1 MRLGARAY
9 GSMGAQAPELPHTH
23 TPTRSHA
30 MLYYL
35 IDYIERLYHPP
46 GFQVIRFITVRA
58 ALASITALG
67 LAMGAGRAIIRWLR
81 RQQLGETVREGEA
94 AGAVSH
100 LHKAGTPTMG
110 GIIILL
116 AVGGATLLWGAIA
129 NTYVW
134 LALVAMAGL
143 GLVGFVDD
151 YLSTVKNRKEGLRP
165 RYKLTGQIG
174 IGLVV
179 GSVLYFHPDFQ
190 AYNTF
195 TFMPFLKDQVVD
207 YDLFRFWELG
217 VDLGWVVYLPVVV
230 FIMTAVS
237 NAVNLTDGLD
247 GLTTGVTA
255 FVSLGLIALAY
266 ISGNVNFATFLNV
279 MYLPG
284 TGELTVFV
292 AAVTASCFGFL
303 WYNGYPATVFMGDT
317 GSMALGGAIGGT
329 VLMVRKELLLPLL
342 GIVYFAEAVSVIVQT
357 SYYKYTRR
365 RTGEGKRVF
374 RMAPLHHH
382 YEALGMHEAKIVTRF
397 WIVTAITVIAALLV
411 LRIR

>member
-1 MRLGARAY
+1 
-9 GSMGAQAPELPHTH
+9 
-23 TPTRSHA
+23 

-35 IDYIERLYHPP
+35 IDYIDQLYEPP
-46 GFQVIRFITVRA
+46 GFQVIQFITVRA

-67 LAMGAGRAIIRWLR
+67 IALGAGRGIIRWLR
-81 RQQLGETVREGEA
+81 RQQLSETVREGDT

-100 LHKAGTPTMG
+100 VHKAGTPTMG

-116 AVGGATLLWGAIA
+116 SVGGATLLWGAVA

-134 LALVAMAGL
+134 LSLVAMSGL
-143 GLVGFVDD
+143 AVVGFADD
-151 YLSTVKNRKEGLRP
+151 YVKTVKKEKEGLAP
-165 RYKLTGQIG
+165 RYKIAGQVG
-174 IGLVV
+174 VGLLV
-179 GSVLYFHPDFQ
+179 GGVLYFHPDFE

-195 TFMPFLKDQVVD
+195 TFMPFLKDKVVD
-207 YDLFRFWELG
+207 YDVFRFLELG

-230 FIMTAVS
+230 FIITAVS

-255 FVSLGLIALAY
+255 LVSLGLIALVY
-266 ISGNVNFATFLNV
+266 ISGNVEFATFLNV

-292 AAVTASCFGFL
+292 ASVAAACFGFL

-317 GSMALGGAIGGT
+317 GALALGGAVGST

-342 GIVYFAEAVSVIVQT
+342 CIVYFAEALSVIIQT
-357 SYYKYTRR
+357 GHFKYTRR
-365 RTGEGKRVF
+365 CTGRGERIF

-382 YEALGMHEAKIVTRF
+382 YEAGGLHEAKIVTRF
-397 WIVTAITVIAALLV
+397 WIVTAITVIAALLI

>member
-1 MRLGARAY
+1 
-9 GSMGAQAPELPHTH
+9 
-23 TPTRSHA
+23 

-81 RQQLGETVREGEA
+81 RQQLGEQVRENEA

-100 LHKAGTPTMG
+100 VHKAGTPTMG

-134 LALVAMAGL
+134 LALVAMGGL
-143 GLVGFVDD
+143 GGVGFIDD
-151 YLSTVKNRKEGLRP
+151 YLSTVKNREEGLQP
-165 RYKLTGQIG
+165 RYKLAGQVG
-174 IGLVV
+174 IGLLV
-179 GSVLYFHPDFQ
+179 GGVLYFHPDFA

-195 TFMPFLKDQVVD
+195 TFMPFLKNQVVD
-207 YDLFRFWELG
+207 YDIFRFWELG
-217 VDLGWVVYLPVVV
+217 VDLGWVVYLPVAV
-230 FIMTAVS
+230 FIITAVS

-279 MYLPG
+279 MHLPG

-292 AAVTASCFGFL
+292 AAVMAACFGFL

-317 GSMALGGAIGGT
+317 GSLALGGAVGSTI
-329 VLMVRKELLLPLL
+329 LMVRKELLLPLL

-365 RTGEGKRVF
+365 RTGEGKRIF

-382 YEALGMHEAKIVTRF
+382 YEALGLHEAKIVTRF
-397 WIVTAITVIAALLV
+397 WIVTAITVIAALLM

>member
-1 MRLGARAY
+1 
-9 GSMGAQAPELPHTH
+9 
-23 TPTRSHA
+23 

-67 LAMGAGRAIIRWLR
+67 IALGTGRGIIRWLR
-81 RQQLGETVREGEA
+81 QQQLGEQVREGET
-94 AGAVSH
+94 AGAISH
-100 LHKAGTPTMG
+100 SHKAGTPTMG

-116 AVGGATLLWGAIA
+116 SVGGATLLWGAIA

-134 LALVAMAGL
+134 VSLVAMGGL
-143 GLVGFVDD
+143 GVVGFADD
-151 YLSTVKNRKEGLRP
+151 YVKTVQKQKDGLNAW
-165 RYKLTGQIG
+165 YKVAGQVAV
-174 IGLVV
+174 GLFV
-179 GSVLYFHPDFQ
+179 GSVLYFHPDFA

-195 TFMPFLKDQVVD
+195 TFIPFLKDQVLD
-207 YDLFRFWELG
+207 YDLFRFLELG
-217 VDLGWVVYLPVVV
+217 VNLGWLVYLPVVV
-230 FIMTAVS
+230 FIVTAVS

-255 FVSLGLIALAY
+255 FVSLGLVALVY
-266 ISGNVNFATFLNV
+266 VSGNAEFATFLNV
-279 MYLPG
+279 MHLPG

-292 AAVTASCFGFL
+292 AAVTAACFGFL

-317 GSMALGGAIGGT
+317 GALALGGAVGSTI
-329 VLMVRKELLLPLL
+329 LMVRKELLLPLL
-342 GIVYFAEAVSVIVQT
+342 GIVYFAEALSVIVQT
-357 SYYKYTRR
+357 SYFKYTRR
-365 RTGEGKRVF
+365 RTGTGKRVF

-382 YEALGMHEAKIVTRF
+382 YEARGLHEAKIVTRF
-397 WIVTAITVIAALLV
+397 WIVTAITVIAALLI

>member
-1 MRLGARAY
+1 
-9 GSMGAQAPELPHTH
+9 
-23 TPTRSHA
+23 

-35 IDYIERLYHPP
+35 IDYIDQLYEPP
-46 GFQVIRFITVRA
+46 GFQVIQFITVRA
-58 ALASITALG
+58 ALASITALVI
-67 LAMGAGRAIIRWLR
+67 AMGAGRGIIRWLR
-81 RQQLGETVREGEA
+81 RQQLGERVREGEA

-100 LHKAGTPTMG
+100 VHKAGTPTMG

-134 LALVAMAGL
+134 LALVATAWL
-143 GLVGFVDD
+143 GAVGFADD
-151 YLSTVKNRKEGLRP
+151 YIKTVKKRKEGLPP
-165 RYKLTGQIG
+165 RYKIAGQVG
-174 IGLVV
+174 VGLLV
-179 GSVLYFHPDFQ
+179 GGVLYFHPDF
-190 AYNTF
+190 AAFNTF
-195 TFMPFLKDQVVD
+195 TFMPFLKNQVVD
-207 YDLFRFWELG
+207 YDIFRYWEIG
-217 VDLGWVVYLPVVV
+217 VDLGWLVYLPVVV
-230 FIMTAVS
+230 FIITAVS

-255 FVSLGLIALAY
+255 FVSLGLIALVY
-266 ISGNVNFATFLNV
+266 ISGNVKFATFLNV

-292 AAVTASCFGFL
+292 AAIAAACFGFL

-317 GSMALGGAIGGT
+317 GALALGGAVGSTI
-329 VLMVRKELLLPLL
+329 LMVRKELLLPLL
-342 GIVYFAEAVSVIVQT
+342 CSVYFAEAVSVILQT
-357 SYYKYTRR
+357 SYFKYTRR
-365 RTGEGKRVF
+365 HTGTGHRIF

-397 WIVTAITVIAALLV
+397 WIVTAITVIAALLI

>member
-1 MRLGARAY
+1 
-9 GSMGAQAPELPHTH
+9 
-23 TPTRSHA
+23 

-35 IDYIERLYHPP
+35 IDYIEQLYHPP

-67 LAMGAGRAIIRWLR
+67 IALVAGRSIIRWLR
-81 RQQLGETVREGEA
+81 QQQLGEQVREGEE

-100 LHKAGTPTMG
+100 VHKAGTPTMG

-116 AVGGATLLWGAIA
+116 SVLGATLLWGAVA

-134 LALVAMAGL
+134 LAMAATAAL
-143 GLVGFVDD
+143 GVLGFADD
-151 YLSTVKNRKEGLRP
+151 YIKTVQKEKDGLPARV
-165 RYKLTGQIG
+165 KIVGQ
-174 IGLVV
+174 V
-179 GSVLYFHPDFQ
+179 GVGAMVGGVLYFNPAF
-190 AYNTF
+190 AEYNSLTF
-195 TFMPFLKDQVVD
+195 VPFLKNQLFD

-217 VDLGWVVYLPVVV
+217 VDLGWFIYIPVVV
-230 FIMTAVS
+230 FIITAVS

-255 FVSLGLIALAY
+255 FVSLGLIVLVY
-266 ISGNVNFATFLNV
+266 ISGNVELATFLNV
-279 MYLPG
+279 MFLPG

-292 AAVTASCFGFL
+292 ASVTAACFGFL

-317 GSMALGGAIGGT
+317 GSLALGGAVGATI
-329 VLMVRKELLLPLL
+329 LMVRKELLLPLL
-342 GIVYFAEAVSVIVQT
+342 GIVYFAEAVSVILQT

-365 RTGEGKRVF
+365 QTGEGKRIF

-382 YEALGMHEAKIVTRF
+382 FEALGLHEAKIVTRF
-397 WIVTAITVIAALLV
+397 WIVTAITVIAALLS
-411 LRIR
+411 LRLR

>member
-1 MRLGARAY
+1 
-9 GSMGAQAPELPHTH
+9 
-23 TPTRSHA
+23 

-94 AGAVSH
+94 AGVVSH

-134 LALVAMAGL
+134 LALVAMGGL
-143 GLVGFVDD
+143 GVVGFIDD
-151 YLSTVKNRKEGLRP
+151 YLSTVKNRTEGLRP
-165 RYKLTGQIG
+165 RYKLAGQVG

-255 FVSLGLIALAY
+255 FVSLGLVALAY

-317 GSMALGGAIGGT
+317 GSMALGGAVGGT
-329 VLMVRKELLLPLL
+329 ILMVRKELLLPLL

>member
-1 MRLGARAY
+1 
-9 GSMGAQAPELPHTH
+9 
-23 TPTRSHA
+23 

-58 ALASITALG
+58 ALASITALVIA
-67 LAMGAGRAIIRWLR
+67 LVAGRGIIRWLR
-81 RQQLGETVREGEA
+81 RQQLGEQVREGEA

-100 LHKAGTPTMG
+100 VHKAGTPTMG

-134 LALVAMAGL
+134 LALVATTGL
-143 GLVGFVDD
+143 GAVGFVDD
-151 YLSTVKNRKEGLRP
+151 YLQTVKNYEKGLPP
-165 RYKLTGQIG
+165 RHKLAGQVG
-174 IGLVV
+174 IGLLV
-179 GSVLYFHPDFQ
+179 GGVLYFHPDFQ

-195 TFMPFLKDQVVD
+195 TFMPFLKGQVVD
-207 YDLFRFWELG
+207 YDLFRFWKVG
-217 VDLGWVVYLPVVV
+217 VDLGWAVYLPVVV
-230 FIMTAVS
+230 FIITAVS

-255 FVSLGLIALAY
+255 FVSLGLLALAY
-266 ISGNVNFATFLNV
+266 ISGNINFATFLNV

-317 GSMALGGAIGGT
+317 GALALGGAVGAT

-357 SYYKYTRR
+357 SYFKYTRR
-365 RTGEGKRVF
+365 RTGTGKRVF
-374 RMAPLHHH
+374 QMAPLHHH
-382 YEALGMHEAKIVTRF
+382 YEALGIHEAKIVTRF
-397 WIVTAITVIAALLV
+397 WIVTAITVIAALLM